1 MAKVIA
7 VVKLHI
13 KAGKATPAPPIG
25 PALAQHGINIGDFCS
40 QFNDASREKAGFTIP
55 VVVEIFED
63 RSFKFKMKTPLASEL
78 IKKEIGIAKGSS
90 EPNRKKVGKITR
102 KQLEAVAKQKM
113 PDLNTNNLDQAVKI
127 IEGTAKNMGV
137 TIE

>member
-7 VVKLHI
+7 TVKLHI

-40 QFNDASREKAGFTIP
+40 QFNNASREKVGFTIP
-55 VVVEIFED
+55 VVVDIFED

-78 IKKEIGIAKGSS
+78 IKKEIGISKGSG
-90 EPNRKKVGKITR
+90 EPNREKVGKITR
-102 KQLEAVAKQKM
+102 KHRSIVHCFFF
-113 PDLNTNNLDQAVKI
+113 
-127 IEGTAKNMGV
+127 
-137 TIE
+137 